1 MVRIFVIFIAVPFFK
16 IFVSRFDFVEDRDM
30 GFFERLVANFEV
42 FDSVH
47 FTHVASKGYQAE
59 INHAFFPMFPY
70 LVDLIAGLGLSFR

>member
-47 FTHVASKGYQAE
+47 FTQVASKGY
-59 INHAFFPMFPY
+59 
-70 LVDLIAGLGLSFR
+70 